1 VAQGAAAA
9 VGALALIDKGV
20 VEVEPIV
27 AAVDPALCSNCRLCL
42 GDCPYQAISQV
53 SFQERTVAWINE
65 VLCQACGTCVT
76 TCPAGA
82 ITQHG
87 YTNEQIFAEIEGLLI
102 S

>member
-1 VAQGAAAA
+1 
-9 VGALALIDKGV
+9 LALIDKGV
-20 VEVEPIV
+20 VDVEPI
-27 AAVDPALCSNCRLCL
+27 AATIDPARCSDCQLCL
-42 GDCPYQAISQV
+42 GDCPYQAISRV
-53 SFQERTVAWINE
+53 SFQQRTVAWINE